1 MSVLF
6 QCARRQIYFVNKDQT
21 NCFIEGLISHIS
33 KKKLYWLG
41 LVLARV

>member
-6 QCARRQIYFVNKDQT
+6 QGARRQIYFVNKDQT

-33 KKKLYWLG
+33 KKLYWLG